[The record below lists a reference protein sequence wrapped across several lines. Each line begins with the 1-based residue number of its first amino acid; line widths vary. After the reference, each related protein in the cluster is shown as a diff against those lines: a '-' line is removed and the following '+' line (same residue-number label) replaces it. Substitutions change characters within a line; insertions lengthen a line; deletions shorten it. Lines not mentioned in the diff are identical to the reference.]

1 MTLLVVTDI
10 FGAPSP
16 EICLTAELGKTRPV
30 RHLHLADL
38 CNRPDLS
45 GEALHKHLFLGKGL
59 AQVTAA
65 LFPLSNKDTLAIGYS
80 AGGTA
85 LWQAVQQGM
94 QLARLICVSSTRLR
108 DEGSIDTPHH
118 VIFGQDDPG
127 RPGQDWLD
135 HVPQSYDLIPD
146 VGHAFYT
153 DPQSHAYARGK
164 RAFDRALA

>member
-10 FGAPSP
+10 HRAPSP
-16 EICLTAELGKTRPV
+16 EICFSAELAATHPV

-45 GEALHKHLFLGKGL
+45 GEALHKHLFLGEGL

-65 LFPLSNKDTLAIGYS
+65 LVAFSNKETIPIGYS

-94 QLARLICVSSTRLR
+94 QMARLICVSSTRLR
-108 DEGSIDTPHH
+108 DAGPIDTQHH

-127 RPGQDWLD
+127 RPTQDWLD

-146 VGHAFYT
+146 AGHAFYT
-153 DPQSHAYARGK
+153 DPQSHAYAQGRQ
-164 RAFDRALA
+164 ALGRVLA